1 MKVTVVL
8 EHSGVSNGTSTKELG
23 RLVVDFPSLKG
34 WTAVVYQAALGAM
47 HEVVRRGDVTMR
59 GSRGMSERVG
69 RRCAQRGRRRKR
81 GLVRG

>member
-1 MKVTVVL
+1 VTVVL

-47 HEVVRRGDVTMR
+47 HEVVRKGGRDDERLEGDV
-59 GSRGMSERVG
+59 
-69 RRCAQRGRRRKR
+69 
-81 GLVRG
+81 